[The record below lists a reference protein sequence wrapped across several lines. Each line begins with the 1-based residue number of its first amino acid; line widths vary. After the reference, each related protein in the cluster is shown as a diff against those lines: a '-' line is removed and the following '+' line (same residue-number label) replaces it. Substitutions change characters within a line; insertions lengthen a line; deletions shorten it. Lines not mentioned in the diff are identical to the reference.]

1 MRVSSLSDDKV
12 IDLLTK
18 YFVPVW
24 VSREHYQLAPPSD
37 EEQDEL
43 ERIDRDRAKRGLEGG
58 TVCVYVL
65 APDGAVSATMRVQKA
80 YKPENLAPF
89 LQKIVDDEKL
99 APRSDEAIRATA
111 AAPRPPA
118 KPATEGGM
126 VLNVWTRFDDPKSN
140 RGTAQDWVEWTADE
154 WAALAPAAGAK
165 PGDARTL
172 PRDAAARLFRR
183 LYPPTGRWDAHD
195 CEFAG
200 GGLTATVVS
209 VEDGEVRL
217 RLEGDVELKYPVLDK
232 QASGKVTARLI
243 GAARYDPA
251 KRVFTSFVLTSE
263 TAEYD
268 WSWEGKPQRQK
279 MLMAVEMQP

>member
-37 EEQDEL
+37 AEQDEL
-43 ERIDRDRAKRGLEGG
+43 KRIDRDRAKRGLEGG

-99 APRSDEAIRATA
+99 TPRSDEAIRATA

-118 KPATEGGM
+118 KASDGRRHDPERLDAVRRPEKQPRHGPGLGRVDGGRMGRPRPGRRRQARRRADPAA
-126 VLNVWTRFDDPKSN
+126 R
-140 RGTAQDWVEWTADE
+140 RGRQAIP
-154 WAALAPAAGAK
+154 AALPA
-165 PGDARTL
+165 D
-172 PRDAAARLFRR
+172 
-183 LYPPTGRWDAHD
+183 GRWDAHD

-200 GGLTATVVS
+200 GGLTATVDS

-217 RLEGDVELKYPVLDK
+217 RLEGDVELKYPVPDK
-232 QASGKVTARLI
+232 QATAR
-243 GAARYDPA
+243 
-251 KRVFTSFVLTSE
+251 
-263 TAEYD
+263 
-268 WSWEGKPQRQK
+268 
-279 MLMAVEMQP
+279 

>member
-12 IDLLTK
+12 IDLLTT

-37 EEQDEL
+37 AEQDEL
-43 ERIDRDRAKRGLEGG
+43 DRIDRDRAKRGLEGG

-65 APDGAVSATMRVQKA
+65 APDGTVSATMRVQKA

-89 LQKIVDDEKL
+89 LQKVVDDQKL
-99 APRSDEAIRATA
+99 TPRGDEAVRATA

-118 KPATEGGM
+118 MPATEGGM

-140 RGTAQDWVEWTADE
+140 RGTAQDWVEWTAED

-172 PRDAAARLFRR
+172 PRDAAARLFQR
-183 LYPPTGRWDAHD
+183 LYPPTGRWDVHD
-195 CEFAG
+195 CEVAG
-200 GGLTATVVS
+200 GSLTATVAAA
-209 VEDGEVRL
+209 DGGEVRL
-217 RLEGDVELKYPVLDK
+217 RLEGEAELKYPISDRQVN
-232 QASGKVTARLI
+232 GKVTARLI

-251 KRVFTSFVLTSE
+251 RRVFTSFALASE
-263 TAEYD
+263 TAEYV
-268 WSWEGKPQRQK
+268 WFWEGKPQHQK
-279 MLMAVEMQP
+279 MLLAVELQP

>member
-18 YFVPVW
+18 YFIPVW

-43 ERIDRDRAKRGLEGG
+43 DRIDRDRAKRGLEGG
-58 TVCVYVL
+58 TVCVFIL
-65 APDGAVSATMRVQKA
+65 APDGSVSATMRVQKA

-89 LQKIVDDEKL
+89 LRKIVDEQKL
-99 APRSDEAIRATA
+99 APRSDEAIRATT

-126 VLNVWTRFDDPKSN
+126 MLNVWTRFDDPKSN

-154 WAALAPAAGAK
+154 WAALTPAAGAK
-165 PGDARTL
+165 PGDAQTL
-172 PRDAAARLFRR
+172 PRDAAAKLFLR

-195 CEFAG
+195 CEFAD
-200 GGLTATVVS
+200 GGLKATVVA
-209 VEDGEVRL
+209 VEGGEVRL
-217 RLEGDVELKYPVLDK
+217 RLEGDAELKYPVVDK
-232 QASGKVTARLI
+232 QADGRVTVRLV

-251 KRVFTSFVLTSE
+251 RRAFTSFALASE
-263 TAEYD
+263 TAEYA

-279 MLMAVEMQP
+279 VLTAVELQP